1 MIELK
6 REELLISQLADLLI
20 NDKHIAVGA
29 ASPIPGAA
37 ALLAKQEAKIQNNRL
52 RVTILHSNKYNNLP
66 NFVFFRNLWSSS
78 FRSSIFSFNV

>member
-6 REELLISQLADLLI
+6 REELLISQLADLLV

-37 ALLAKQEAKIQNNRL
+37 LLAKEEAKIQNNRL
-52 RVTILHSNKYNNLP
+52 RVTIYIQINIIILLMVLE
-66 NFVFFRNLWSSS
+66 NF
-78 FRSSIFSFNV
+78 

>member
-6 REELLISQLADLLI
+6 REELLISELADLLV

-37 ALLAKQEAKIQNNRL
+37 ALLAKEEAKLQDDL
-52 RVTILHSNKYNNLP
+52 VGSKDNLEGVAA
-66 NFVFFRNLWSSS
+66 FVEKRKAKFTGE
-78 FRSSIFSFNV
+78 

>member
-6 REELLISQLADLLI
+6 REELLISQLADLLV

-37 ALLAKQEAKIQNNRL
+37 ALLAKEEAKLQNNRI
-52 RVTILHSNKYNNLP
+52 RVTILHSNKYKNN
-66 NFVFFRNLWSSS
+66 NFTL
-78 FRSSIFSFNV
+78 

>member
-6 REELLISQLADLLI
+6 REELLISQLADLLV

-37 ALLAKQEAKIQNNRL
+37 ALLAKEEAKLQNL
-52 RVTILHSNKYNNLP
+52 SLIH
-66 NFVFFRNLWSSS
+66 
-78 FRSSIFSFNV
+78 I

>member
-6 REELLISQLADLLI
+6 REELLISQLADLLV

-37 ALLAKQEAKIQNNRL
+37 SLLVKEEAKLQNNR
-52 RVTILHSNKYNNLP
+52 IKSYNIT
-66 NFVFFRNLWSSS
+66 FK
-78 FRSSIFSFNV
+78 

>member
-6 REELLISQLADLLI
+6 REELLISQLADLLV

-37 ALLAKQEAKIQNNRL
+37 SLLAQEERKLNKNNM
-52 RVTILHSNKYNNLP
+52 RVTILHSNKFIYTYEH
-66 NFVFFRNLWSSS
+66 
-78 FRSSIFSFNV
+78 I